1 MCGVLH
7 SRAESGCRDP
17 GDESLSEAT
26 LKEPIIQWSAN
37 HSQSG
42 CDKCREKVF
51 GERATGAQKL
61 RNGFEEAMPSAATRA
76 GLGESCVNGKELFR
90 GLVLSLL
97 EKQGWLYCARVVL
110 MWVLKVPY
118 NLDGGG
124 GPFSIHLDER

>member
-17 GDESLSEAT
+17 GDESLSGDPQGT
-26 LKEPIIQWSAN
+26 HHQWSAK
-37 HSQSG
+37 SFSSG

-61 RNGFEEAMPSAATRA
+61 RNGFEKHASAATRA
-76 GLGESCVNGKELFR
+76 GLGESCVNGKELFK

-97 EKQGWLYCARVVL
+97 EKQGLVVL
-110 MWVLKVPY
+110 CTCSVDV
-118 NLDGGG
+118 GVEG
-124 GPFSIHLDER
+124 SI

>member
-17 GDESLSEAT
+17 GDESLSEVT

-42 CDKCREKVF
+42 CNKCREKVF
-51 GERATGAQKL
+51 GERSTGVQKL
-61 RNGFEEAMPSAATRA
+61 RNGFEEAMPSAAMRA
-76 GLGESCVNGKELFR
+76 GLGECCVNGKEFFR

-97 EKQGWLYCARVVL
+97 EKQGWLCCAHVVL
-110 MWVLKVPY
+110 MWVLNWV
-118 NLDGGG
+118 GEV
-124 GPFSIHLDER
+124 GPSLSI